1 MSDAPDEG
9 VDHDALDEGVI
20 HYVVVDATGSVRSA
34 GNTATGSWPML
45 QKVCGGVEVSAEIYA
60 QLKSGRF
67 LYRDGVIS
75 SKPVDPVEVARNA
88 ITHRNRLLAASDWS
102 QAADIPHA
110 PEVAAL
116 WRSYRQALR
125 DIPAQAGF
133 PAAVEWPTPPGDLQF
148 RRI

>member
-1 MSDAPDEG
+1 
-9 VDHDALDEGVI
+9 
-20 HYVVVDATGSVRSA
+20 
-34 GNTATGSWPML
+34 ML

-67 LYRDGVIS
+67 LYRDGVLS
-75 SKPVDPVEVARNA
+75 SKPIDPVEVARNA
-88 ITHRNRLLAASDWS
+88 IAHRNRLLVASDWS

-148 RRI
+148 RRN